1 MVDHKTNSIAKS
13 HKISIAPMMDCTDT
27 HFRMIM
33 RKISSKALLYTEMIV
48 AQSLIH
54 TNNKERFLDFN
65 KEENPLSIQFGSD
78 NPDHLKEAA
87 KMAQDWG
94 YDEINF
100 NVGCPSSRVC
110 AGSFGASLMKYP
122 SKVARC
128 IEALKNNCDLPI
140 TIKHRIGVDDNDSF
154 SNLNNFVRHIS
165 NAGTDRF
172 IIHARKAFLKGLN
185 PKENRN
191 IPPLRYDIVKRLKD
205 ENPSLVIEINGGF
218 TNINQCIDG
227 LKFFD
232 GIMIGRN
239 AYKYPLRW
247 NEIDNKIYGEKISP
261 LKASDII
268 FSLIPYIENHLEK
281 GKKSWDI
288 CKHLINIVES
298 IPNAKKWRN
307 KISLLSINGSLT
319 VKKIIYLTNELKSMG
334 F

>member
-1 MVDHKTNSIAKS
+1 MLRDIPNSISKL

-48 AQSLIH
+48 AQSLIY
-54 TNNKERFLDFN
+54 NKNRGKFLNFN
-65 KEENPLSIQFGSD
+65 KEEHPISIQFGGD
-78 NPDHLKEAA
+78 NPEHLKEAA
-87 KMAQDWG
+87 KMAEDWG

-100 NVGCPSSRVC
+100 NVGCPSTRVC
-110 AGSFGASLMKYP
+110 AGNFGASLMNYP

-128 IEALKNNCDLPI
+128 IEALKNNCNLPI
-140 TIKHRIGVDDNDSF
+140 TIKHRIGVDNNDSF

-165 NAGTDRF
+165 NAGTERF
-172 IIHARKAFLKGLN
+172 TIHARKAFLNGLN
-185 PKENRN
+185 PKENRK

-205 ENPSLVIEINGGF
+205 ENPSLIIEINGGF

-227 LKFFD
+227 LKIFD
-232 GIMIGRN
+232 GIMIGRS

-247 NEIDNKIYGEKISP
+247 NEIDNKIYGENFVP

-268 FSLIPYIENHLEK
+268 FSLIPYIEIHLQK
-281 GKKSWDI
+281 NKKSWDI
-288 CKHLINIVES
+288 CKHMINIVES

-307 KISLLSINGSLT
+307 KISLLSIKGSLSIEKLIT
-319 VKKIIYLTNELKSMG
+319 LTNELKSMG
-334 F
+334 Y